1 MASFAENGT
10 RPDRRRDDRREI
22 NRSEI
27 DRRQDDRREI
37 DRRQDDRREIDADLQ
52 GVVIFI
58 HQEYDER
65 LDPCVVDQ
73 CLDQVAARFIGA
85 AVRSF
90 VPLLV
95 ARYVRDELHARLRQ
109 A

>member
-1 MASFAENGT
+1 MASFADYGT
-10 RPDRRRDDRREI
+10 RPDHREI
-22 NRSEI
+22 
-27 DRRQDDRREI
+27 DDRREI
-37 DRRQDDRREIDADLQ
+37 DRREIDRHRDDRREIDRREIDADLQ
-52 GVVIFI
+52 GVVIII
-58 HQEYDER
+58 HQEYDDR

-73 CLDQVAARFIGA
+73 CLVQVATRFSGST
-85 AVRSF
+85 VRSF

>member
-10 RPDRRRDDRREI
+10 RPDRRRDDRR
-22 NRSEI
+22 R
-27 DRRQDDRREI
+27 DDRREI

-52 GVVIFI
+52 GVVIVI
-58 HQEYDER
+58 HQEYDDR

-73 CLDQVAARFIGA
+73 CLDQVAARFTGA
-85 AVRSF
+85 TVRSF

-95 ARYVRDELHARLRQ
+95 ARYVRDELHTRLRQ

>member
-1 MASFAENGT
+1 MASFADYANTPERRGI
-10 RPDRRRDDRREI
+10 DRRRDE
-22 NRSEI
+22 
-27 DRRQDDRREI
+27 RREI
-37 DRRQDDRREIDADLQ
+37 DRRQGDRREIDADLQ
-52 GVVIFI
+52 GVVIVI
-58 HQEYDER
+58 HQEYDDR

-85 AVRSF
+85 TVRSF

>member
-1 MASFAENGT
+1 MAGERIGRMASFADYANPPERRGID
-10 RPDRRRDDRREI
+10 RRLEDRRRD
-22 NRSEI
+22 
-27 DRRQDDRREI
+27 

-52 GVVIFI
+52 GVVIVI
-58 HQEYDER
+58 HQEYDHR

-73 CLDQVAARFIGA
+73 CLDQVAARFTGA
-85 AVRSF
+85 TVRSF

>member
-1 MASFAENGT
+1 MASFADYGT
-10 RPDRRRDDRREI
+10 RPDHREIDDRREIDRRRDDRREI
-22 NRSEI
+22 
-27 DRRQDDRREI
+27 
-37 DRRQDDRREIDADLQ
+37 DADLHS
-52 GVVIFI
+52 VVITI
-58 HQEYDER
+58 HQEYDDR

-73 CLDQVAARFIGA
+73 CLVQVATRFSGS

>member
-1 MASFAENGT
+1 MASFADYGT
-10 RPDRRRDDRREI
+10 RPDLPEI
-22 NRSEI
+22 N
-27 DRRQDDRREI
+27 
-37 DRRQDDRREIDADLQ
+37 ADLHD
-52 GVVIFI
+52 VVVTI
-58 HQEYDER
+58 HQEYDDR

-73 CLDQVAARFIGA
+73 CLDQVAARFTSA
-85 AVRSF
+85 SVRSF

>member
-1 MASFAENGT
+1 MAGERIGRMASFADYANPPE
-10 RPDRRRDDRREI
+10 
-22 NRSEI
+22 
-27 DRRQDDRREI
+27 RREI

-85 AVRSF
+85 TVRSF

>member
-85 AVRSF
+85 TVRSF